1 MLTMDDAARGG
12 EHKMKRRKPGHSK
25 KRVNSNHG
33 GGGPK
38 VKKIDGKMKRL
49 FRKRAREYNSDD
61 EDNNDDERKLGR
73 QDGRDVSAIDD
84 EKKLLEAGDGD
95 SDDNSA
101 AVSSNGSG
109 EDDGADSED
118 DHGTTK
124 FEDGSNAFRAAFTSI
139 MKNVVTDDGLGP
151 VLSAQRK
158 LVAEKLAE
166 VGVEKK
172 VKGEAK
178 KEKQLVKEKGHVKP
192 ANYIDAREKFLISVA
207 TKGVV
212 KLFNAVN
219 KAQHVQKG
227 LNPSR
232 SKDEKVIK
240 KRRKEAFFS
249 ELKKPSSSS
258 SANLTKVGT
267 SGEDQAPAWAPL
279 RDTYMFSNPG
289 LKDWDKVQDASEGEG
304 GGEMPEYKS
313 SSEDE

>member
-1 MLTMDDAARGG
+1 MDDAAARVG

-25 KRVNSNHG
+25 KSKKRVNPSHG

-61 EDNNDDERKLGR
+61 DDKDEQKLDI
-73 QDGRDVSAIDD
+73 QDDRDISAGGN
-84 EKKLLEAGDGD
+84 EMKLLEAGDDD

-101 AVSSNGSG
+101 DVSGNGSG
-109 EDDGADSED
+109 EEDGADSED
-118 DHGTTK
+118 GHGTAK
-124 FEDGSNAFRAAFTSI
+124 FKDGSNAFRAAFESI
-139 MKNVVTDDGLGP
+139 MSNAVTDDGLGP

-166 VGVEKK
+166 EGVEKK

-192 ANYIDAREKFLISVA
+192 ANYLDAREKFLIGVA

-219 KAQHVQKG
+219 KAQHAQKG

-279 RDTYMFSNPG
+279 RDNYMFSNPG

-304 GGEMPEYKS
+304 GSEMPEYKS
-313 SSEDE
+313 SSDDE